1 MALISAPRT
10 LVGGGALLLEESP
23 SIRCA
28 QPSPDWQQKALVRPR
43 LARQHGS
50 IGKIHGRFNLLV
62 LAASSCFCQRA
73 VCYRASAIRPGQ
85 RIASLGVT
93 KPHVGQM
100 LLRLVIASP

>member
-50 IGKIHGRFNLLV
+50 IGKIHVRFNLLV
-62 LAASSCFCQRA
+62 LACVVVFLPKSGLLPSIGNPSRA
-73 VCYRASAIRPGQ
+73 TNCLAGRY
-85 RIASLGVT
+85 
-93 KPHVGQM
+93 
-100 LLRLVIASP
+100 